1 MKNLIYFSFLL
12 ISLGS
17 CKKAIDNA
25 KEDAVIDIMVDG
37 QWYITKY
44 LKANIDVTNDFT
56 GYKFQFFE
64 NRTVDAIKNNAVQKT
79 GTWQGNATAL
89 TIYSNF
95 ANADYP
101 LSLVNGTFQIT
112 DSSPSFVEANT
123 TVNGEYRW
131 LRLEK

>member
-12 ISLGS
+12 ISLAS
-17 CKKAIDNA
+17 CKKVIDKA
-25 KEDAVIDIMVDG
+25 KEDAVINIMVDG
-37 QWYITKY
+37 QWFITKY

-79 GTWQGNATAL
+79 GTWRGNATAL

-101 LSLVNGTFQIT
+101 PFPGKWNFSNYG
-112 DSSPSFVEANT
+112 
-123 TVNGEYRW
+123 
-131 LRLEK
+131 